1 MQDELQDDEYDLP
14 DTLQPAPEA
23 ITSYPAALDAGDEHQ
38 VVDELGEA
46 DDLLDARGADGH
58 RDELAGELDHE
69 LAEASGQAQVHD
81 AVDELAG
88 EPGPSHEG
96 EPVDE
101 LADEL
106 ADGAR
111 PSGQAPVDELE
122 QPADELA
129 YGLDAPR
136 AAVDEPDDLF
146 DEAPAAAAAAAV
158 PPPPDAG
165 AHDELFDADDDELAF
180 GAPGVHSCPPQ
191 RPFAGEC

>member
-14 DTLQPAPEA
+14 DTLQPAA
-23 ITSYPAALDAGDEHQ
+23 VTSYPAALDAGDAHQ

-58 RDELAGELDHE
+58 RDELAGELDDE
-69 LAEASGQAQVHD
+69 LAEASGQAEVHD

-101 LADEL
+101 LAE
-106 ADGAR
+106 GAG

-122 QPADELA
+122 QHADELA

-146 DEAPAAAAAAAV
+146 DEAPAAAAAV

-165 AHDELFDADDDELAF
+165 AHDELFDADEDELAF

-191 RPFAGEC
+191 RPSAGER